1 MADCSICYVK
11 VAAYTIQCNSTVP
24 HQLCHECE
32 SSWRL
37 KSKPTIHG
45 RLLTCP
51 FCRKEETEPGLRS
64 HDSYK
69 AELHLLYQQLY
80 GRSGRER
87 ERERDR
93 LEIARERRERLAR
106 EQSELYTLLR
116 QEAAARAAAEVR
128 VAADVRARGVARI
141 AAVASVRP
149 PSPPYVP
156 AAPAAAPPA
165 APAAAAPPAAPAPAA
180 APAASRTRMWC
191 KNKSIVCTTRSLTPR
206 ICTYPGGCT
215 EHVCRSCKMCR
226 SHFQLGI
233 VAGRI
238 EIYD

>member
-24 HQLCHECE
+24 HQLCHDCE

-51 FCRKEETEPGLRS
+51 FCRKEETEQGLRS

-69 AELHLLYQQLY
+69 AELKLLYEQLY

-93 LEIARERRERLAR
+93 LEIARERRERIAR

-116 QEAAARAAAEVR
+116 QEAAARAEAH
-128 VAADVRARGVARI
+128 VRARAAARMA

-149 PSPPYVP
+149 PSPPFIP
-156 AAPAAAPPA
+156 DPPA
-165 APAAAAPPAAPAPAA
+165 APAAPAPAA
-180 APAASRTRMWC
+180 PAPAARSRTRMWC
-191 KNKSIVCTTRSLTPR
+191 KNKNIVCTTRSLTPR

-226 SHFQLGI
+226 NHFQPGI
-233 VAGRI
+233 VSEPR